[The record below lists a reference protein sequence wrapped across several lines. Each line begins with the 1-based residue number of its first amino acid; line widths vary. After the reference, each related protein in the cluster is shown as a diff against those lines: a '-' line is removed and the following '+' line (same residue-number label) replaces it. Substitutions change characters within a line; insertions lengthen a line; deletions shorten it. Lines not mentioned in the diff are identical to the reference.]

1 MHDVNVT
8 GSHNHMWCTGAKFI
22 KWGLGW
28 FIFGMFFGLG
38 VLIHYLVGSSTNTTG
53 TFLSN
58 VTLWFGSPLAYS
70 AGFIQAA
77 GVAMTAIGAA
87 FLALA
92 GCCCRKVTNGTNKTS
107 DIEGY
112 PASCC
117 TTTSCCPSHRCGSLI
132 ACNLGLIAL
141 FITGYIGY
149 FIIDAIWPGFYY
161 APIVAGK
168 NLWLI
173 LQGLSTVIF
182 WFGVIAASSC
192 FCKCKRDG
200 VCK

>member
-1 MHDVNVT
+1 MHDVNET
-8 GSHNHMWCTGAKFI
+8 GSHNHMWCTGAKFV

-38 VLIHYLVGSSTNTTG
+38 VLIHYLVGSTWNTTA

-77 GVAMTAIGAA
+77 GIAMTAIGAA

-92 GCCCRKVTNGTNKTS
+92 GCCTSKTTTNGCCDS
-107 DIEGY
+107 
-112 PASCC
+112 SCC
-117 TTTSCCPSHRCGSLI
+117 LSHKSTSLT
-132 ACNLGLIAL
+132 ACNLGLILL

-161 APIVAGK
+161 TPIAAGK

-173 LQGLSTVIF
+173 LQGLSVLIF
-182 WFGVIAASSC
+182 WIGVILTSRC
-192 FCKCKRDG
+192 FCRCKRDG